1 MKPPPQFGL
10 CRDCKHW
17 LATSKTRESLEN
29 YSRSIHPDDG
39 WVEGVCARMN
49 SGIRIAVSAGDWVVA
64 AVDSIKTDANF
75 GCRLFE
81 V

>member
-17 LATSKTRESLEN
+17 LATSKTREALEN
-29 YSRSIHPDDG
+29 YARGIHPDDG
-39 WVEGVCARMN
+39 WVDGVCV
-49 SGIRIAVSAGDWVVA
+49 RIKQGTKITTSAGDWAVA
-64 AVDSIKTDANF
+64 TVDSIETDANF

>member
-1 MKPPPQFGL
+1 MNRLLPQFGL

-17 LATSKTRESLEN
+17 LATSKTKESLAH
-29 YSRSIHPDDG
+29 YSHSIHPDDG
-39 WVEGVCARMN
+39 WVDGICARIN
-49 SGIRIAVSAGDWVVA
+49 RGIHVAVSAEQGRA
-64 AVDSIKTDANF
+64 TVDSIETDANF

>member
-17 LATSKTRESLEN
+17 LATSKTRETLEN

-39 WVEGVCARMN
+39 LVEGVCSRMETGVSISIC
-49 SGIRIAVSAGDWVVA
+49 SGWTRAV
-64 AVDSIKTDANF
+64 VDSIETDANF

>member
-17 LATSKTRESLEN
+17 LATSKTRETLEN
-29 YSRSIHPDDG
+29 YARSIHPDDG
-39 WVEGVCARMN
+39 WVDGMCARMN
-49 SGIRIAVSAGDWVVA
+49 RGVHITVSAGWSGGV
-64 AVDSIKTDANF
+64 VDSIETDANF

>member
-29 YSRSIHPDDG
+29 YFRSIHPDDG
-39 WVEGVCARMN
+39 WVDGVCV
-49 SGIRIAVSAGDWVVA
+49 RIKQGVQISVSAGWSGGVV
-64 AVDSIKTDANF
+64 DCIETDANF

>member
-1 MKPPPQFGL
+1 MNTTKPQFGL

-29 YSRSIHPDDG
+29 YARSIHPDDG
-39 WVEGVCARMN
+39 WVDGVCT
-49 SGIRIAVSAGDWVVA
+49 RIGKTISITFRAGFDGGVV
-64 AVDSIKTDANF
+64 DYIETDASF